1 MLPTSN
7 HMKAPL
13 NSMYFDCYWWTA
25 VELKH
30 VRWSKTKKKPL
41 KNTHSSAEN
50 YTIHYVSPCW
60 SVWPERRDRWH
71 SKAFSS
77 VELHGDISTLWR
89 EGRKKKAS
97 SFTRVI
103 GQKCKLSKFTTIFET
118 PPSQHFLQRFVDF
131 LCNLVC
137 WKVLKLFELK
147 FINVVRY
154 SLFDF

>member
-30 VRWSKTKKKPL
+30 VRWSKTKKTHL
-41 KNTHSSAEN
+41 KIGIAVQRTTQFITSHPVEAFGLKGVTAGIVKLSPASS
-50 YTIHYVSPCW
+50 
-60 SVWPERRDRWH
+60 
-71 SKAFSS
+71 
-77 VELHGDISTLWR
+77 STAIYRLCG
-89 EGRKKKAS
+89 GRGEKKAS

-103 GQKCKLSKFTTIFET
+103 GRKCKLSKFTTIFET